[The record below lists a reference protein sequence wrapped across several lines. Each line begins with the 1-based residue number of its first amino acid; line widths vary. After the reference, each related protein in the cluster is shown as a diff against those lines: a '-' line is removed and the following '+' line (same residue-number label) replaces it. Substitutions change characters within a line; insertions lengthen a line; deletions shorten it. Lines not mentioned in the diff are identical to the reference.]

1 MKIFFVPLILFT
13 VAINAQTFRDNFQFG
28 LSDSIHSLYS
38 FRSIN
43 SDYLNSN
50 NRNTHS
56 ALNIAGQVVIG
67 SSFALVFTIPSIYI
81 TFLASYNHKTDKVVD
96 AGLLLLMYSSY
107 VFGAAVGVDWIA
119 SMENE
124 NNSLLET
131 FGYSAIGSDASLLLL
146 GILSTQYHQIPTSG
160 ILMALLCPVLS
171 SVLYTTLI
179 SDWSVQDNVSQEYI
193 QPNHIHIYR
202 DLVEESM
209 QVKINI
215 FQLRF

>member
-1 MKIFFVPLILFT
+1 MKKFFISLIFFGVS
-13 VAINAQTFRDNFQFG
+13 INAQALRNNFQFA
-28 LSDSIHSLYS
+28 LSDSTHSLYS
-38 FRSIN
+38 FKSIN
-43 SDYLNSN
+43 SDYLNSYE
-50 NRNTHS
+50 RNSHS
-56 ALNIAGQVVIG
+56 TLNIAGQVVAG
-67 SSFALVFTIPSIYI
+67 SSLAFLFPIPVLIVA
-81 TFLASYNHKTDKVVD
+81 FNASYGHKVD
-96 AGLLLLMYSSY
+96 DAVNMGFLFLLYSSY

-119 SMENE
+119 SIENK

-131 FGYSAIGSDASLLLL
+131 FGYSAIGSGASLLLL

-160 ILMALLCPVLS
+160 ILTALLCPVLS

-179 SDWSVQDNVSQEYI
+179 SDWPVQEKVNQEYI
-193 QPNHIHIYR
+193 QPNHIHNYR